1 MHAGGKGAV
10 GRYCR
15 RIMHAP
21 SKTRAVSDGQ
31 ADDPPPPR
39 SSRPLDHP
47 GFVVFLTARTLSSF
61 SSQVQAVAVGW
72 QIYMLTHSARSL
84 AWVGLAQFLPMFC
97 LTLVAGHVADHF
109 NRRMIVAICQGVE
122 ACGVLLMAVGS
133 FGHWLTPPMIYMMV
147 ALFGTARAF
156 EMPSQQTFLPAL
168 VPPSVFPR
176 AAALSSSLFQ
186 VASIMGPS
194 MGGLLYGIGAGFCY
208 STCATG
214 FTLAMMG
221 TLAMKLEAPAR
232 VRRPMTLTTVL
243 GGLHF
248 IRAQPEMLGAISL
261 DLFAVL
267 LGGATA
273 MLPLYAND
281 ILHAGPIGLGLLRM
295 SPALGAL
302 VCALAFARW
311 PLNRNAGMWM
321 FVSVAIFGVATI
333 GFGLSTSMPLSILA
347 LAILGAADVV
357 SVVVRGALV
366 QLRTPDEMRGRVS
379 AVNML
384 FIGSSNQL
392 GEFESG
398 MLASLIGPVE
408 AVVLGGVG
416 TIAVTLLWMRLFP
429 GLRRLDRL
437 DDIRPA
443 Q

>member
-1 MHAGGKGAV
+1 MA
-10 GRYCR
+10 
-15 RIMHAP
+15 
-21 SKTRAVSDGQ
+21 
-31 ADDPPPPR
+31 
-39 SSRPLDHP
+39 
-47 GFVVFLTARTLSSF
+47 FLSARTLSAF

-72 QIYMLTHSARSL
+72 QIYMLTHSARAL

-109 NRRMIVAICQGVE
+109 DRRLVVTTCQALE
-122 ACGVLLMAVGS
+122 ACGALVMAVGS
-133 FGHWLTPPMIYMMV
+133 FNHWLTPPMIYGMV
-147 ALFGTARAF
+147 ALFGTARTF

-168 VPPSVFPR
+168 VPATLFPR
-176 AAALSSSLFQ
+176 ASALSASLFQ

-194 MGGLLYGIGAGFCY
+194 LGGLLYGVGAGFSY
-208 STCATG
+208 SVCAVG
-214 FTLAMMG
+214 FGMATVATFNMR
-221 TLAMKLEAPAR
+221 LEAPTR
-232 VRRPMTLTTVL
+232 VRRPMTIATVL

-281 ILHAGPIGLGLLRM
+281 ILHAGPLGLGDAAVTLQDPWGRCVRH
-295 SPALGAL
+295 G
-302 VCALAFARW
+302 VRALAARRAGHAMFA
-311 PLNRNAGMWM
+311 A
-321 FVSVAIFGVATI
+321 VAVFGLATI
-333 GFGLSTSMPLSILA
+333 VFGLSRSLPVSILA
-347 LAILGAADVV
+347 LAVLGGADVI

-408 AVVLGGVG
+408 AVVLGGIG
-416 TIAVTLLWMRLFP
+416 TIVVTLLWMRMFP
-429 GLRRLDRL
+429 ALRRLDRL

-443 Q
+443 K

>member
-1 MHAGGKGAV
+1 M
-10 GRYCR
+10 
-15 RIMHAP
+15 
-21 SKTRAVSDGQ
+21 
-31 ADDPPPPR
+31 
-39 SSRPLDHP
+39 
-47 GFVVFLTARTLSSF
+47 SSF

-72 QIYMLTHSARSL
+72 QIYMLTHSASAL
-84 AWVGLAQFLPMFC
+84 GWVGLAQFAPMFC
-97 LTLVAGHVADHF
+97 LTLLAGHAADHF
-109 NRRMIVAICQGVE
+109 DRRLITATCQALESCGALVMAI
-122 ACGVLLMAVGS
+122 GS
-133 FGHWLTPPMIYMMV
+133 FGGWLTPGMIYAMV

-168 VPPSVFPR
+168 VPPALFAR

-194 MGGLLYGIGAGFCY
+194 LGGLLYGVGAALCYSVCTAGFGLAAV
-208 STCATG
+208 ATL
-214 FTLAMMG
+214 FMRLDF
-221 TLAMKLEAPAR
+221 PAR
-232 VRRPMTLTTVL
+232 VRRPMTLETVL

-248 IRAQPEMLGAISL
+248 IRRNPEMMGAISL

-273 MLPLYAND
+273 MLPLYAD
-281 ILHAGPIGLGLLRM
+281 AILHAGPTGLGVLRM
-295 SPALGAL
+295 APALGAL
-302 VCALAFARW
+302 LVAVIFARW
-311 PLNRNAGMWM
+311 PLKRRAGEAM
-321 FVSVAIFGVATI
+321 FAAVTVFGVATI
-333 GFGLSTSMPLSILA
+333 VFGLSRSLVLSVAA
-347 LAILGAADVV
+347 LAVLGGADVI

-408 AVVLGGVG
+408 AVVLGGIG
-416 TIAVTLLWMRLFP
+416 TIAVTLLWIRLFP
-429 GLRRLDRL
+429 SLWRLDRL

-443 Q
+443 E

>member
-1 MHAGGKGAV
+1 MSDH
-10 GRYCR
+10 
-15 RIMHAP
+15 
-21 SKTRAVSDGQ
+21 SDTRAPLDEPAESLPQGP
-31 ADDPPPPR
+31 AR
-39 SSRPLDHP
+39 LLDHP
-47 GFVVFLTARTLSSF
+47 GFMAFLSARTLSAF

-72 QIYMLTHSARSL
+72 QIYMLTHSARAL

-109 NRRMIVAICQGVE
+109 DRRLVVTTCQALE
-122 ACGVLLMAVGS
+122 ACGALVMAVGS
-133 FGHWLTPPMIYMMV
+133 FNHWLTPPMIYGMV
-147 ALFGTARAF
+147 ALFGTARTF

-168 VPPSVFPR
+168 VPATLFPR
-176 AAALSSSLFQ
+176 ASALSASLFQ

-194 MGGLLYGIGAGFCY
+194 LGGLLYGVGAGFSY
-208 STCATG
+208 SVCAVG
-214 FTLAMMG
+214 FGMATVATFNMR
-221 TLAMKLEAPAR
+221 LEAPTR
-232 VRRPMTLTTVL
+232 VRRPMTIATVL

-281 ILHAGPIGLGLLRM
+281 ILHAGPLGLGLLRTA
-295 SPALGAL
+295 PGLGAL
-302 VCALAFARW
+302 LCATAFARW
-311 PLNRNAGMWM
+311 PLNRRAGHAM
-321 FVSVAIFGVATI
+321 FAAVAVFGLATI
-333 GFGLSTSMPLSILA
+333 VFGLSRSLPVSILA
-347 LAILGAADVV
+347 LAVLGGADVI

-408 AVVLGGVG
+408 AVVLGGIG
-416 TIAVTLLWMRLFP
+416 TIVVTLLWMRMFP
-429 GLRRLDRL
+429 ALRRLDRL

-443 Q
+443 K

>member
-1 MHAGGKGAV
+1 MSDPSDTRVLPDTPGKVLPHLSA
-10 GRYCR
+10 RL
-15 RIMHAP
+15 
-21 SKTRAVSDGQ
+21 
-31 ADDPPPPR
+31 
-39 SSRPLDHP
+39 LDHP
-47 GFVVFLTARTLSSF
+47 GLVAFLTARTLSSF

-72 QIYMLTHSARSL
+72 QIYMLTHSARAL

-97 LTLVAGHVADHF
+97 LTLMAGHVADHF
-109 NRRMIVAICQGVE
+109 DRRAIAATCQVLE
-122 ACGVLLMAVGS
+122 ACGALIMAVGS
-133 FGHWLTPPMIYMMV
+133 FGHWLTPPMIYGMV
-147 ALFGTARAF
+147 ALFGAARAF

-168 VPPSVFPR
+168 VPPTLFPR
-176 AAALSSSLFQ
+176 ASALSSSLFQ

-194 MGGLLYGIGAGFCY
+194 LGGLLYGIGAGFCY
-208 STCATG
+208 GTCTVGFGMAALSTIS
-214 FTLAMMG
+214 MR
-221 TLAMKLEAPAR
+221 LEAPIR
-232 VRRPMTLTTVL
+232 VRRPMTLATVL

-281 ILHAGPIGLGLLRM
+281 ILHAGPIGLGLLRTA
-295 SPALGAL
+295 PALGAL
-302 VCALAFARW
+302 LCAVVFARW
-311 PLNRNAGMWM
+311 PLNRRAGQAM
-321 FVSVAIFGVATI
+321 FTAVAIFGVATI
-333 GFGLSTSMPLSILA
+333 VFGLSRSLPLSILA
-347 LAILGAADVV
+347 LAVLGAADVI

-416 TIAVTLLWMRLFP
+416 TLVVTLLWIRMFP

-443 Q
+443 V

>member
-1 MHAGGKGAV
+1 MPDHSDRADES
-10 GRYCR
+10 R
-15 RIMHAP
+15 AP
-21 SKTRAVSDGQ
+21 SAAPMQ
-31 ADDPPPPR
+31 PPAR
-39 SSRPLDHP
+39 LFSHR
-47 GFVVFLTARTLSSF
+47 GFAVFLTARTLSSF

-72 QIYMLTHSARSL
+72 QIYMLTHSASAL
-84 AWVGLAQFLPMFC
+84 GWVGLAQFLPMFC
-97 LTLVAGHVADHF
+97 FTLVAGHVADHF
-109 NRRMIVAICQGVE
+109 DRRFITATCQMLE
-122 ACGVLLMAVGS
+122 ACGAFIMAIGS
-133 FGHWLTPPMIYMMV
+133 FGGWLTPGMIYGMV

-168 VPPSVFPR
+168 VPPALFAR

-194 MGGLLYGIGAGFCY
+194 VGGLLYGVGAGICY
-208 STCATG
+208 GVCMVGFGLASLATLG
-214 FTLAMMG
+214 MR
-221 TLAMKLEAPAR
+221 LEAPTR
-232 VRRPMTLTTVL
+232 VRRPMTLETVL

-248 IRAQPEMLGAISL
+248 IRAHPEMMGAISL

-273 MLPLYAND
+273 MLPLYAD
-281 ILHAGPIGLGLLRM
+281 SILHAGPTGLGILRM
-295 SPALGAL
+295 APALGAL
-302 VCALAFARW
+302 LVALIFARW
-311 PLNRNAGMWM
+311 PLKRRAGEAM
-321 FVSVAIFGVATI
+321 FAAVAVFGVATI
-333 GFGLSTSMPLSILA
+333 GFGLSRSLVVSVVA
-347 LAILGAADVV
+347 LAVLGGADVI

-443 Q
+443 G